1 MRWFEARYRFA
12 GGVKRALVPEWLADS
27 LSDRFE
33 ADLGLMQTT
42 RLPVHQTKVRLIAA
56 AIDATEQADNTTI
69 ELAGVDSVLLERGL
83 ALCVERHRQAWR
95 DLGLGE
101 PPSLA
106 NAFDLYA
113 EDPREPAFMQCPEPL
128 NRTPIAEERG
138 IKLLPDFGFAVPS
151 LVLVREPTQLAFQL
165 MAFAG
170 KQFYVKGQPTS
181 SRPLAQ
187 AVAID
192 LPGRPAWRLRHE
204 VETTLGWLPFA
215 RDQLGLRGVITFAWL
230 LPFVAGDRPIPRRH
244 QHPCLLD
251 VSAPLRVRRD
261 GHIAVYSKTCH
272 IGGSDM
278 QLGNAALGPRE
289 AWVATGLPG
298 IALAPATSR
307 RAGRG
312 RKEGK
317 GEKADALA
325 ALGLEAKPDLMQRPF
340 GKVPRSADIV
350 GIIETARLGG
360 SNEIVG
366 VPALDIYRSEQRD
379 SFDLPQ
385 GAELVIEGEPIG
397 QSTTESW
404 IEVRVP
410 LPDPA
415 AGAEKLR
422 GRWSRW
428 CAAAKHQLERRSERA
443 AHLDNAIQDAFR
455 YRHQASDRKAA
466 RKTRDRSRTFARR
479 WIDSFELATDGPL
492 WHVAARTWDDE
503 TQNQREWGPVLT
515 EAEREAARRAFEA
528 LGGFD
533 DPATIMAAARSGLL
547 ALIEGRR
554 ERVA

>member
-1 MRWFEARYRFA
+1 
-12 GGVKRALVPEWLADS
+12 
-27 LSDRFE
+27 
-33 ADLGLMQTT
+33 
-42 RLPVHQTKVRLIAA
+42 
-56 AIDATEQADNTTI
+56 
-69 ELAGVDSVLLERGL
+69 
-83 ALCVERHRQAWR
+83 
-95 DLGLGE
+95 
-101 PPSLA
+101 
-106 NAFDLYA
+106 
-113 EDPREPAFMQCPEPL
+113 
-128 NRTPIAEERG
+128 
-138 IKLLPDFGFAVPS
+138 
-151 LVLVREPTQLAFQL
+151 

-215 RDQLGLRGVITFAWL
+215 RDQLGLGGAITFAWL
-230 LPFVAGDRPIPRRH
+230 LPFVSGERPIPRRH
-244 QHPCLLD
+244 QQPCLLD
-251 VSAPLRVRRD
+251 VGAPLRVRRD
-261 GHIAVYSKTCH
+261 GRIAVYSKTCR

-278 QLGNAALGPRE
+278 QLSNAALGPRE
-289 AWVATGLPG
+289 AWAATGLPG

-317 GEKADALA
+317 AEKADALA
-325 ALGLEAKPDLMQRPF
+325 ALGLEAKPDLTQRPF
-340 GKVPRSADIV
+340 GKVPRSVDIV

-360 SNEIVG
+360 SNKIVG
-366 VPALDIYRSEQRD
+366 VPALDIYRSEQSD
-379 SFDLPQ
+379 SFDLPR

-415 AGAEKLR
+415 AGAETLR

-443 AHLDNAIQDAFR
+443 ARLDNAIRLAFLR
-455 YRHQASDRKAA
+455 RHQASDRRAG

-479 WIDSFELATDGPL
+479 WIGSFELATDGPL

-503 TQNQREWGPVLT
+503 TQNQREWGAVLA

-533 DPATIMAAARSGLL
+533 DPATIVAAARSGLL

>member
-1 MRWFEARYRFA
+1 MRWFEAHYRLA
-12 GGVKRALVPEWLADS
+12 SVVKRALLPEWLADS
-27 LSDRFE
+27 LNDRFD

-69 ELAGVDSVLLERGL
+69 ELAGVDPPLMERGL
-83 ALCVERHRQAWR
+83 TLCVERHRQAWR

-106 NAFDLYA
+106 HAFELYA
-113 EDPREPAFMQCPEPL
+113 EDGREPAFMQCPEPL
-128 NRTPIAEERG
+128 DRAPIAEERG

-151 LVLVREPTQLAFQL
+151 LEPAREPTQLAFQL

-215 RDQLGLRGVITFAWL
+215 RDQLGFAGAITFAWL
-230 LPFVAGDRPIPRRH
+230 LPFAAGERPIPRRH

-261 GHIAVYSKTCH
+261 GHIAVYSKTCR

-278 QLGNAALGPRE
+278 QLSNAALGPRE

-317 GEKADALA
+317 AGKADALA

-379 SFDLPQ
+379 SFDLPR

-415 AGAEKLR
+415 AGPERLR

-428 CAAAKHQLERRSERA
+428 CAVAKHQLERRSECA
-443 AHLDNAIQDAFR
+443 ARLDNAIEHAFLR
-455 YRHQASDRKAA
+455 RHQASG
-466 RKTRDRSRTFARR
+466 RKTGRKTHNRSRTFARR
-479 WIDSFELATDGPL
+479 WVDSFELATDGPL
-492 WHVAARTWDDE
+492 WYVASRTWDDE
-503 TQNQREWGPVLT
+503 TQNKRDWLAVLAQ
-515 EAEREAARRAFEA
+515 AEREAARRAFEA

-533 DPATIMAAARSGLL
+533 DPATVVAAARSGLL

-554 ERVA
+554 EGAA